1 MNQVTTSE
9 QYNKIFIPP
18 IKCQGIKSKLALEIQ
33 KIINWSGDGKWIEPF
48 MGSGVIGFNVKPK
61 KALFCDINPCIIN
74 FYQNITKKK
83 ITPSIVKDFLE
94 QEGKKLSNK
103 GQEYYYEVR
112 DRFNI
117 SRQPLDFLFLNR
129 SCFNGVI
136 RFNSKGGFNVPFGH
150 KPDRFAQAYI
160 TKIVNQVSYVSK
172 CVQMFDWEFICQDFS
187 KTISTAQKQDFIY
200 CDPPYIDRHT
210 NYFNS
215 WSPDSEIKLFDLL
228 NETPAK
234 FILSTW
240 HSNEFRTNQYHESYW
255 SKFNV
260 KTFEHFYHVGAKEL
274 NRKPMLE
281 ALVFNY
287 KESES
292 KQNHNRKIQHL
303 ENQLLL
309 TI

>member
-1 MNQVTTSE
+1 MSPIPNVE
-9 QYNKIFIPP
+9 QNNKIFIPP

-33 KIINWSGDGKWIEPF
+33 KIINWSGNGKWIEPF

-61 KALFCDINPCIIN
+61 KALFCDVNPHIIN
-74 FYQNITKKK
+74 FYQNITKKR

-94 QEGKKLSNK
+94 QEGKILSK
-103 GQEYYYEVR
+103 EGQEYYYTVR
-112 DRFNI
+112 NRFNM
-117 SRQPLDFLFLNR
+117 SKHPLDFLFLNR

-150 KPDRFAQAYI
+150 KRDRFAQAYI
-160 TKIVNQVSYVSK
+160 TKIVNQVSYVYK
-172 CVQMFDWEFICQDFS
+172 CVRMFDWDFICQDFS
-187 KTISTAQKQDFIY
+187 KTISHAQKQDFIY

-210 NYFNS
+210 NYFDS
-215 WSPDSEIKLFDLL
+215 WSSDSEIKLFDLL
-228 NETPAK
+228 KHTPAK

-240 HSNEFRTNQYHESYW
+240 HSNEYRTNQYLENYW
-255 SKFNV
+255 SNFNV

-281 ALVFNY
+281 ALVYNY
-287 KESES
+287 KELAS
-292 KQNHNRKIQHL
+292 KLNQNRKIQHQ
-303 ENQLLL
+303 EHQILL